1 MNRNMKQMPQIV
13 MEYAVMIDDFI
24 AEGST
29 ELSTKRGDFVQVLYH
44 IDKKW
49 AYICRQVDKRAGYV
63 PFLYCAFIKSITFG
77 NIGDQLSVVAVKP
90 QTKELL
96 RVNTQAGSCS
106 SGRSSLTDTSEM
118 LSPYSL
124 SSDKSSIHQLGENKL
139 TKARSEPD
147 GGSWVEESKDNN
159 QEIITP
165 PSPYINEPTSS
176 KCATRKQSDFPV
188 NIKSSRSFSGKIL
201 ANKPSSMTPNLGK
214 RGRLCEPYKTI
225 VNELEDCLEKLTLV

>member
-1 MNRNMKQMPQIV
+1 MSRKSREMPQIV
-13 MEYAVMIDDFI
+13 MEYAVIIDDFVS
-24 AEGST
+24 EGPT
-29 ELSTKRGDFVQVLYH
+29 ELSAKRGDFVQVLYH

-106 SGRSSLTDTSEM
+106 SGRSSMTDTSEM

-124 SSDKSSIHQLGENKL
+124 SSDKSSIHHMSENKL

-147 GGSWVEESKDNN
+147 GGSWVEDNKDGN
-159 QEIITP
+159 QEIIRP
-165 PSPYINEPTSS
+165 PSPYVNEAQSVERRQSEISINM
-176 KCATRKQSDFPV
+176 
-188 NIKSSRSFSGKIL
+188 KSSRSFSGKIL